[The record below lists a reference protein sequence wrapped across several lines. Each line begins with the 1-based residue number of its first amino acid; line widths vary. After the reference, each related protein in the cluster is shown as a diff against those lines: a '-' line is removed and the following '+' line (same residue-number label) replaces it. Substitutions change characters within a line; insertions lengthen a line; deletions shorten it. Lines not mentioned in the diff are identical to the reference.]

1 MYLSQGLGGL
11 GEGLMNLD
19 SNSSVQRLVIREI
32 IGNPWLHH
40 GPVQNTLQE
49 EVGIFQAKHQQGNDL
64 WDRHGGPVR
73 KYRVLLKFVLSIEVT
88 GSTGTHVKRALT
100 L

>member
-1 MYLSQGLGGL
+1 MYLSQ
-11 GEGLMNLD
+11 GLMNLD